1 MDFRNKKVLV
11 TGGAIRIGREICKG
25 FARAGATVVI
35 HCNTHTEEGKLLL
48 EELGG
53 PGKGHAL
60 FSMDLSNAAELEKEE
75 NIRLLE
81 EKFSGV
87 DILVNNASCYIRT
100 PIQQE
105 KLPEMERQLNINFL
119 SPVLL
124 MKLFAEKAVQGS
136 VIVNML
142 DQGIAKTDR
151 NTFSYALSK
160 KALAEATKSAALSY
174 APCIR
179 VNAVAPGPMIPP
191 PDLPLSKMEK
201 SIQSIPLQK
210 AIAVEDVVSACL
222 FAAGNSSMTGAILY
236 VDGGLSLT

>member
-11 TGGAIRIGREICKG
+11 TGGAIRVGREICKG
-25 FARAGATVVI
+25 FAHAGASVVI
-35 HCNTHTEEGKLLL
+35 HCNTHIEEGKRLL

-60 FSMDLSNAAELEKEE
+60 FSMDLAHPAELEKEE
-75 NIRLLE
+75 NIRMLGE
-81 EKFSGV
+81 MFSSV

-100 PIQQE
+100 PVQQE
-105 KLPEMERQLNINFL
+105 TLPEMERQLNINFL
-119 SPVLL
+119 SPSLL
-124 MKLFAEKAVQGS
+124 MKLFAEKAKEGS

-142 DQGIAKTDR
+142 DQGIAKTDK

-160 KALAEATKSAALSY
+160 KAFAEAAKSAALSY
-174 APCIR
+174 APRIR
-179 VNAVAPGPMIPP
+179 VNSVAPGPMIPP

-222 FAAGNSSMTGAILY
+222 FVAGNASMTGAIVY